1 MLTRDKL
8 FMLIA
13 VIAVA
18 ACIVTTLQG
27 SSRAQVG
34 DDAARFQMQTV
45 MSEMEGKGAVFVL
58 DTQTGN
64 VWAHR
69 MEGDGEWV
77 AFGSPED

>member
-18 ACIVTTLQG
+18 ACIVTTLQV

-34 DDAARFQMQTV
+34 DGAARFQMQTA

-58 DTQTGN
+58 DTQTGE
-64 VWAHR
+64 VWGHR
-69 MEGDGEWV
+69 MSGDEDWV
-77 AFGSPED
+77 TFGSPMD